1 MDQMEN
7 DSITDTNSGKTDHFT
22 FVLID
27 RLLPPP
33 SQKLFVLLMTFV
45 FACLIIEEQSN
56 QSEGSES
63 NIRPSLSQ
71 VKKSWGFRR
80 TTIARREFLDEVGE
94 LAHSPPLLRR
104 GRSRRACQTPQPTVE
119 PSATQQATPATK
131 SVIDDLE
138 WSAPSSPVAEE
149 QKPASEAFTGGSLDP
164 SLWQDFGSAF
174 HTAFSLLGGNEGLSL
189 GMPEALPVPD
199 IVEATD
205 ATEPSPPQAPEESEM
220 PDNIETA
227 DDMEISQ
234 AVAADIAAQGEIS
247 DVVVISGQEDSD
259 ELTLI
264 QIKEQLS
271 SKNSLEDTGA
281 RGGKAGKGKAR
292 RKGRRQNRRK
302 GKGRGRGRGRAAE
315 LQSSNV
321 DDEEDDDEDVILVD
335 PTEKQ
340 LQEVKQ
346 NDPHGPAD
354 TDTSS
359 AHLNISLTPQHSSSD
374 CICIESD
381 LDQVT
386 DATTGQFENAPT
398 EQVEEE
404 KDNKDNIKK
413 GARPGTLDS
422 KGHDSDALYCIC
434 RRKQNNRYTFIS
446 CNKLS
451 RALEI

>member
-1 MDQMEN
+1 MDQMEK
-7 DSITDTNSGKTDHFT
+7 DSITDTNSGKTDLFT
-22 FVLID
+22 FVLTD

-33 SQKLFVLLMTFV
+33 QKFFVLLMTFV

-56 QSEGSES
+56 QSAGSES

-94 LAHSPPLLRR
+94 LAHSPPLVRR
-104 GRSRRACQTPQPTVE
+104 GRSRRACQTPQTTVE
-119 PSATQQATPATK
+119 TSATPRATPATK

-149 QKPASEAFTGGSLDP
+149 QKPASEAFAGGSLDP

-189 GMPEALPVPD
+189 GMPEALPAPD

-234 AVAADIAAQGEIS
+234 AVAADIPAEGEIS
-247 DVVVISGQEDSD
+247 DVVVISGQEEDSD
-259 ELTLI
+259 EMTLI
-264 QIKEQLS
+264 QIKEQLT
-271 SKNSLEDTGA
+271 SKNRLEDTGS
-281 RGGKAGKGKAR
+281 RGGKGGKGKAR

-315 LQSSNV
+315 LQSSNA
-321 DDEEDDDEDVILVD
+321 DDEEDDVIIVD
-335 PTEKQ
+335 PTERQ
-340 LQEVKQ
+340 LQEEVKQ

-354 TDTSS
+354 TETSS
-359 AHLNISLTPQHSSSD
+359 AHLNISLSPAQRSSSD

-404 KDNKDNIKK
+404 KDKKDDIK
-413 GARPGTLDS
+413 GERPGTLDS
-422 KGHDSDALYCIC
+422 KGCDSDALYCIC
-434 RRKQNNRYTFIS
+434 RRKQNNRYAVIS
-446 CNKLS
+446 CNELS

>member
-7 DSITDTNSGKTDHFT
+7 DSITDTNSGKPDLFT
-22 FVLID
+22 FVLTD
-27 RLLPPP
+27 RLLLPPP
-33 SQKLFVLLMTFV
+33 KLFVLLMTFV

-94 LAHSPPLLRR
+94 LAHSPPLVRR
-104 GRSRRACQTPQPTVE
+104 GRSRRACQAPQTTLE
-119 PSATQQATPATK
+119 TSATQQATPATK

-149 QKPASEAFTGGSLDP
+149 QKPASEAFAGGSLDP

-205 ATEPSPPQAPEESEM
+205 ATEPSPPQATEELEM
-220 PDNIETA
+220 HDNIETA
-227 DDMEISQ
+227 DGMEISQ
-234 AVAADIAAQGEIS
+234 AVPADIAAEGEIS
-247 DVVVISGQEDSD
+247 DVVVISGQEEDSD
-259 ELTLI
+259 EMTLS
-264 QIKEQLS
+264 QIKDQLS
-271 SKNSLEDTGA
+271 SKNSLEGTGA
-281 RGGKAGKGKAR
+281 GGVKGGKGKAR
-292 RKGRRQNRRK
+292 RKGRGRSRRK
-302 GKGRGRGRGRAAE
+302 GKARGRGRGRAAE
-315 LQSSNV
+315 FQSSNA
-321 DDEEDDDEDVILVD
+321 DDEDDDDDVIIVD
-335 PTEKQ
+335 PTEKP
-340 LQEVKQ
+340 LQEEVKQ

-354 TDTSS
+354 IEMIS
-359 AHLNISLTPQHSSSD
+359 AHCNNSLSPAQRSSSD

-386 DATTGQFENAPT
+386 DATPGQFENAPT
-398 EQVEEE
+398 EQVEED
-404 KDNKDNIKK
+404 KDNKDDIKE
-413 GARPGTLDS
+413 GQRPNTLDS
-422 KGHDSDALYCIC
+422 KGYDSDALYCIC
-434 RRKQNNRYTFIS
+434 RRKQNNR
-446 CNKLS
+446 
-451 RALEI
+451 